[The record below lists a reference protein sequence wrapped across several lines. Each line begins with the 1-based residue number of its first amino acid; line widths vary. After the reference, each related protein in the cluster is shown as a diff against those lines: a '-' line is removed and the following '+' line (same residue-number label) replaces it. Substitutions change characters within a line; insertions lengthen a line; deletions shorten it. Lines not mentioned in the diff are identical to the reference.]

1 LPSFRGWRPVAGFAE
16 GMAGKDWLAMDK
28 SLDLRVP
35 ATVEA
40 PSKVRNALA
49 ALDGL
54 EPGLLDDLRLLLS
67 ELVGN
72 SVRHAELRPGDLILV
87 RVRVS
92 ADRAGVEVHDPGRR
106 PWFDDQYAPGRAGY
120 GLVMCHR
127 LADRGG
133 AYWDRGSHVWFEI
146 DLRSA
151 AEDGQVPARLPST

>member
-1 LPSFRGWRPVAGFAE
+1 
-16 GMAGKDWLAMDK
+16 MDQ
-28 SLDLRVP
+28 SLELRVP

-40 PSKVRNALA
+40 PARVRKALA
-49 ALDGL
+49 GLERL

-72 SVRHAELRPGDLILV
+72 SVRHAELRPGDSILV

-106 PWFDDQYAPGRAGY
+106 PWFHGRSASGPVGY
-120 GLVMCHR
+120 GLVMCDR

-133 AYWDRGSHVWFEI
+133 AYWDQGSHVWFEI
-146 DLRSA
+146 DLRSDP
-151 AEDGQVPARLPST
+151 EDRQAPARLPSTWSPVRAGFPSSGSNVTPRRG